1 MALAERRFQVTL
13 LWCSLPGATVAQ
25 LSRVLFE
32 WPGVELSL
40 LYARHLALVRAR
52 RMAMAKATY
61 LVTGGAGFFG
71 GILKQRLLNDGAE
84 VVSVDL
90 VPDAARHP
98 ALTSLQ
104 ADIRDDA
111 AMQNIF
117 AEHRFDAVFHIAAM
131 LAHGK
136 MNRELLWSSN
146 VDGTG
151 VIARCAR
158 QAGVRKLVF
167 TSSNC
172 LWASNLGH
180 PVRED
185 DPPAPAEVY
194 GESKLAAEKLLK
206 QFEDG
211 LEVVVLRCPTII
223 DSGRL
228 GLLAILFEFIRE
240 NKTVWVVG
248 SGGNHY
254 QFIYAGD
261 LAQACV
267 LSLGYHGSATFH
279 VGSDNVP
286 SLRECYEAVIKQ
298 AGSRSRVR
306 SLPKGAT
313 LAAMR
318 LAHKL
323 HVSPLGPYHYRMIAE
338 DFIFDT
344 SRIRQALGWRPTVTN
359 SEMLIEA
366 YKYYAENREEILA
379 RSNVSAHSRV
389 AEMGILRLLKWI
401 S

>member
-1 MALAERRFQVTL
+1 
-13 LWCSLPGATVAQ
+13 
-25 LSRVLFE
+25 
-32 WPGVELSL
+32 
-40 LYARHLALVRAR
+40 
-52 RMAMAKATY
+52 MAKF

-71 GILKQRLLNDGAE
+71 GILKSRLLADGAE

-90 VPDAARHP
+90 VPDTARHP
-98 ALTSLQ
+98 ALTSVQ
-104 ADIRDDA
+104 ADIRDEE
-111 AMQNIF
+111 AMRAVF
-117 AEHRFDAVFHIAAM
+117 TAHKFDAVFHIAAM
-131 LAHGK
+131 LAHGR
-136 MNRELLWSSN
+136 MNRELLWTSN

-151 VIARCAR
+151 VIAGCAR
-158 QAGVRKLVF
+158 EAGVRKLVF

-172 LWASNLGH
+172 LWASNMGR

-194 GESKLAAEKLLK
+194 GESKLAGEKLLG
-206 QFEDG
+206 QFADG
-211 LEVVVLRCPTII
+211 LDVVILRCPTII

-248 SGGNHY
+248 SGGNRY
-254 QFIYAGD
+254 QFIHAGD

-267 LSLGYHGSATFH
+267 QAVDFAGSGTFH

-286 SLRECYEAVIKQ
+286 SLRECYEAVIAE

-306 SLPKGAT
+306 SLPKAPA

-318 LAHKL
+318 LAHRLKI
-323 HVSPLGPYHYRMIAE
+323 SPLGPYHYRMIAE
-338 DFIFDT
+338 DFVFDT
-344 SRIRQALGWRPTVTN
+344 TRIRKAMGWRPTVTN
-359 SEMLIEA
+359 SEMLTLA
-366 YKYYAENREEILA
+366 YRYYAENREAILA
-379 RSNVSAHSRV
+379 RQNVSAHSRA

>member
-1 MALAERRFQVTL
+1 MARF
-13 LWCSLPGATVAQ
+13 
-25 LSRVLFE
+25 
-32 WPGVELSL
+32 
-40 LYARHLALVRAR
+40 
-52 RMAMAKATY
+52 

-71 GILKQRLLNDGAE
+71 GILKRRLLEDGAE

-104 ADIRDDA
+104 ADIRDEET
-111 AMQNIF
+111 MRGIF
-117 AEHRFDAVFHIAAM
+117 AAHRFDGVFHIAAM

-136 MNRELLWSSN
+136 MNRELLWTSN

-167 TSSNC
+167 TSTNC
-172 LWASNLGH
+172 LWAMNLGR

-185 DPPAPAEVY
+185 DPPAPIEIY
-194 GESKLAAEKLLK
+194 GRSKLAAEEMLK
-206 QFEDG
+206 QYKDG

-223 DSGRL
+223 DRGRL

-267 LSLGYHGSATFH
+267 QSHDYAGSATFNI
-279 VGSDNVP
+279 GSDRVP
-286 SLRECYEAVIKQ
+286 SLRECYEAVIRE

-306 SLPKGAT
+306 SLPEGPA

-318 LAHKL
+318 LAYL
-323 HVSPLGPYHYRMIAE
+323 LRISPLGPYHYRMIAE
-338 DFIFDT
+338 DFVFDT
-344 SRIRQALGWRPTVTN
+344 THIRQALGWRPTVTN
-359 SEMLIEA
+359 SEMLTLA
-366 YKYYAENREEILA
+366 YRYYAENREEIQA
-379 RSNVSAHSRV
+379 RNNVSAHSRS
-389 AEMGILRLLKWI
+389 AEMGILRLLKWL

>member
-1 MALAERRFQVTL
+1 MARF
-13 LWCSLPGATVAQ
+13 
-25 LSRVLFE
+25 
-32 WPGVELSL
+32 
-40 LYARHLALVRAR
+40 
-52 RMAMAKATY
+52 

-71 GILKQRLLNDGAE
+71 GILKRRLLNDGAE

-90 VPDAARHP
+90 VPDADRHP
-98 ALTSLQ
+98 ALTSFQ
-104 ADIRDDA
+104 ADIRDEKSMRSTFA
-111 AMQNIF
+111 AHN
-117 AEHRFDAVFHIAAM
+117 FDAVFHIAAM

-136 MNRELLWSSN
+136 MNRELLWTSN

-158 QAGVRKLVF
+158 EAGVRKLVF

-172 LWASNLGH
+172 LWASNLGR

-185 DPPAPAEVY
+185 DPPAPAEIY
-194 GESKLAAEKLLK
+194 GESKLAAENLLE
-206 QFEDG
+206 QFQDG
-211 LEVVVLRCPTII
+211 LDVVVLRCPTII

-228 GLLAILFEFIRE
+228 GLLAILYEFIRE

-254 QFIYAGD
+254 QFIHAGD

-267 LSLGYHGSATFH
+267 QSLDYRGSVTFH

-286 SLRECYEAVIKQ
+286 SLRECYEAVIRE

-306 SLPKGAT
+306 SLPKGPT
-313 LAAMR
+313 LAAMH
-318 LAHKL
+318 LAHML
-323 HVSPLGPYHYRMIAE
+323 RISPLGPYHYRMIAE

-359 SEMLIEA
+359 SEMLTMA
-366 YKYYAENREEILA
+366 YRYYAENREEILA
-379 RSNVSAHSRV
+379 RSNVSAHSRA
-389 AEMGILRLLKWI
+389 AEMGILRLLK
-401 S
+401 SMS

>member
-1 MALAERRFQVTL
+1 MTSFLI
-13 LWCSLPGATVAQ
+13 
-25 LSRVLFE
+25 
-32 WPGVELSL
+32 
-40 LYARHLALVRAR
+40 
-52 RMAMAKATY
+52 
-61 LVTGGAGFFG
+61 TGGAGFFG
-71 GILKQRLLNDGAE
+71 GILKRKLLDDGAQ

-90 VPDAARHP
+90 VPDADRHP

-104 ADIRDDA
+104 VDIRDEKSMRSVFA
-111 AMQNIF
+111 AHN
-117 AEHRFDAVFHIAAM
+117 FDAVFHIAAM

-136 MNRELLWSSN
+136 MNRDLLWTSN

-151 VIARCAR
+151 MIARCAR
-158 QAGVRKLVF
+158 DAGVRKLVF

-172 LWASNLGH
+172 LWASNMGR

-185 DPPAPAEVY
+185 DAPAPAEIY
-194 GESKLAAEKLLK
+194 GESKLAGEKLLE
-206 QFEDG
+206 QFHDG
-211 LEVVVLRCPTII
+211 LDVVVLRCPTII

-228 GLLAILFEFIRE
+228 GLLAILFEFIME

-248 SGGNHY
+248 SGSNRY

-267 LSLGYHGSATFH
+267 RSLECSGSATFH

-286 SLRECYEAVIKQ
+286 SLRECYDAVIRQ

-306 SLPKGAT
+306 SLPKAPA

-318 LAHKL
+318 LAHTL
-323 HVSPLGPYHYRMIAE
+323 RISPLGPYHYRMIAE

-344 SRIRQALGWRPTVTN
+344 SHIREALGWRPTVNN
-359 SEMLIEA
+359 SEMLTAA
-366 YKYYAENREEILA
+366 YRYYAENRSEILA
-379 RSNVSAHSRV
+379 RSNVSAHSR
-389 AEMGILRLLKWI
+389 AADMGILRLLKWM

>member
-1 MALAERRFQVTL
+1 
-13 LWCSLPGATVAQ
+13 
-25 LSRVLFE
+25 
-32 WPGVELSL
+32 
-40 LYARHLALVRAR
+40 
-52 RMAMAKATY
+52 MAKF

-71 GILKQRLLNDGAE
+71 GILKRRLLDDGAE

-98 ALTSLQ
+98 ALISIQ
-104 ADIRDDA
+104 ADIRDEEAMRGIYA
-111 AMQNIF
+111 AHQ
-117 AEHRFDAVFHIAAM
+117 FDAVFHIAAM

-136 MNRELLWSSN
+136 MNRQLLWTSN

-151 VIARCAR
+151 VIARGAR
-158 QAGVRKLVF
+158 RAGVRKLVF
-167 TSSNC
+167 TSTNC

-185 DPPAPAEVY
+185 DPPAPVEIY

-211 LEVVVLRCPTII
+211 MDVVVLRCPTII

-267 LSLGYHGSATFH
+267 QSLDFPGSSTFH

-286 SLRECYEAVIKQ
+286 SLRECYEAVIRE

-306 SLPKGAT
+306 SLPKG
-313 LAAMR
+313 LALAVMR
-318 LAHKL
+318 LVYRL
-323 HVSPLGPYHYRMIAE
+323 RISPLGPYHYRMIAE
-338 DFIFDT
+338 DFVFDT
-344 SRIRQALGWRPTVTN
+344 SRIRQALGWRPTATN
-359 SEMLIEA
+359 SEMLTTA
-366 YKYYAENREEILA
+366 YRYYAENREEILA
-379 RSNVSAHSRV
+379 RSNVSAHSRS

>member
-1 MALAERRFQVTL
+1 
-13 LWCSLPGATVAQ
+13 
-25 LSRVLFE
+25 
-32 WPGVELSL
+32 
-40 LYARHLALVRAR
+40 
-52 RMAMAKATY
+52 MAKY

-71 GILKQRLLNDGAE
+71 GILANRLLAEGAE

-90 VPDAARHP
+90 VPNAASHQ

-104 ADIRDDA
+104 QDIRDEQ
-111 AMQNIF
+111 AMRDLF
-117 AEHRFDAVFHIAAM
+117 SAHRFDGVFHIAAM
-131 LAHGK
+131 LAHGR
-136 MNRELLWSSN
+136 MDRELLWTSN
-146 VDGTG
+146 VDATGT
-151 VIARCAR
+151 IAQCAR
-158 QAGVRKLVF
+158 DAGVKKLVF

-172 LWASNLGH
+172 LWASNLGR

-194 GESKLAAEKLLK
+194 GESKLAAERVLS
-206 QFEDG
+206 QFEND
-211 LEVVVLRCPTII
+211 LEVVILRCPTII

-248 SGGNHY
+248 SGGNRY

-261 LAQACV
+261 LAQACIRA
-267 LSLGYHGSATFH
+267 LDFAGSGTFH

-286 SLRECYEAVIKQ
+286 TLRECYEAVIAE

-306 SLPKGAT
+306 SLPKWPA

-318 LAHKL
+318 LAHALKIC
-323 HVSPLGPYHYRMIAE
+323 PLGPYHYRMIAE
-338 DFIFDT
+338 DFVFDT
-344 SRIRQALGWRPTVTN
+344 SRIRNAMGWHPTVTN
-359 SEMLIEA
+359 SQMLTLA
-366 YKYYAENREEILA
+366 YRYYAKNREAILA
-379 RSNVSAHSRV
+379 RQNVSAHSRA

>member
-1 MALAERRFQVTL
+1 
-13 LWCSLPGATVAQ
+13 
-25 LSRVLFE
+25 
-32 WPGVELSL
+32 
-40 LYARHLALVRAR
+40 
-52 RMAMAKATY
+52 MAKF

-71 GILKQRLLNDGAE
+71 GILKRRLLNDGAE
-84 VVSVDL
+84 VVSVGL
-90 VPDAARHP
+90 VPDADRHP

-104 ADIRDDA
+104 ADIRNEEGMRRLFA
-111 AMQNIF
+111 A
-117 AEHRFDAVFHIAAM
+117 HRFDGVFHIAAM

-136 MNRELLWSSN
+136 MDRELLWSSN

-158 QAGVRKLVF
+158 EAGVRKLVF

-185 DPPAPAEVY
+185 DPPAPAEIY
-194 GESKLAAEKLLK
+194 GESKLAAENLLK

-211 LEVVVLRCPTII
+211 MSVVILRCPTII

-240 NKTVWVVG
+240 SKTVWVVG

-267 LSLGYHGSATFH
+267 QSLDYKGSATFH
-279 VGSDNVP
+279 VGSDDVP
-286 SLRECYEAVIKQ
+286 SLRDCYEAVIRE
-298 AGSRSRVR
+298 AGSHSRVR
-306 SLPKGAT
+306 SLPKGPA
-313 LAAMR
+313 LALMR
-318 LAHKL
+318 LAHSL
-323 HVSPLGPYHYRMIAE
+323 RISPLGPYHYRMIAE
-338 DFIFDT
+338 DFVFDT

-359 SEMLIEA
+359 SEMLTMA
-366 YKYYAENREEILA
+366 YRYYAENREEILA
-379 RSNVSAHSRV
+379 RSDVSAHSRA
-389 AEMGILRLLKWI
+389 AEMGILRLLKWL

>member
-1 MALAERRFQVTL
+1 MAARF
-13 LWCSLPGATVAQ
+13 
-25 LSRVLFE
+25 
-32 WPGVELSL
+32 
-40 LYARHLALVRAR
+40 
-52 RMAMAKATY
+52 

-71 GILKQRLLNDGAE
+71 GILKRQLLESGAE

-90 VPDAARHP
+90 VPDSLRHP
-98 ALTSLQ
+98 ALSNIQ
-104 ADIRDDA
+104 ADIRDEQ
-111 AMQNIF
+111 AMRGIF
-117 AEHRFDAVFHIAAM
+117 TARPFDAVFHIAAM

-136 MNRELLWSSN
+136 MNRELLWTCN

-151 VIARCAR
+151 VIARCSR

-185 DPPAPAEVY
+185 DPPAPVEIY
-194 GESKLAAEKLLK
+194 GESKLAAEKLLR

-211 LEVVVLRCPTII
+211 LDVVVLRCPTII

-254 QFIYAGD
+254 QFIHAGD
-261 LAQACV
+261 LARACV
-267 LSLGYHGSATFH
+267 QSLDYRGSATFH

-286 SLRECYEAVIKQ
+286 SLRECYDAVIRE
-298 AGSRSRVR
+298 AGSRSHVR
-306 SLPKGAT
+306 SLPKGPA

-318 LAHKL
+318 LAHRL
-323 HVSPLGPYHYRMIAE
+323 GISPLGPYHYRMIAE
-338 DFIFDT
+338 DFVFDT
-344 SRIRQALGWRPTVTN
+344 SRIRKALGWRPTVTN
-359 SEMLIEA
+359 SEMLTTA
-366 YKYYAENREEILA
+366 YRYYAENREEILA
-379 RSNVSAHSRV
+379 RSNVSAHSR
-389 AEMGILRLLKWI
+389 AAAMGILRLLKWI